1 MLITDK
7 KQLKKFYSFCR
18 IWQGIPSVEVTG
30 KGRIFSAFY
39 SGGTKEQVGNFAVLV
54 RSDNGTDF
62 GEPIAVAFKEGY
74 RCYDPCLWI
83 DPLDRLWFVW
93 ACAPD
98 HAVYATIC
106 ENPDA
111 DELIWGEVFKIGE
124 DVMMNKPTVIS
135 TGEWLFPIAVWH
147 RSVRAGGF
155 ESDKI
160 DSERKA
166 FVYKTLDCGKN
177 FARLGGA
184 DIDKRSYD
192 EHMIVEL
199 LDGRLAMYVRTS
211 YGIGVSYSFDGGK
224 TWTAGEN
231 SGLGGPSSRF
241 YIGRLRSGRL
251 LLVNHYNFS
260 GRNNLTAML
269 SEDDGKT
276 WKYKLLIDGRNNVSY
291 PDVKEAEDGYIY
303 IAYDRERGAFLN
315 SLNAAYSSAREIL
328 LTKITEEDIMSGK
341 KVDGGSRIG
350 IVVSKLGKYAFENEN
365 PYCEAE
371 RFSDVRLV
379 QYLSNFSN
387 AEMIDFIFGQYGVNC
402 MNMHRLDSARLDELI
417 EALDADSKNKEKV
430 INELVMLVRT
440 SSHRMEGP
448 PIIER
453 ILKFVEDN
461 LTGEFSVREIADEL
475 GISLHYMCHLFKNT
489 TGLTIV
495 EYKNEMK
502 IMKAKRL
509 LSGTDKKI
517 TEIAQEC
524 GFGSDSYFGKVF
536 MESEKVSPTEY
547 RSFVR

>member
-1 MLITDK
+1 MLITVK
-7 KQLKKFYSFCR
+7 KQLKRFYSFCR
-18 IWQGIPSVEVTG
+18 IWQGIPAVEVT
-30 KGRIFSAFY
+30 KRGRVFSAFY
-39 SGGTKEQVGNFAVLV
+39 SGETKEQVGNYVVLV
-54 RSDNGTDF
+54 RSDNGIDF
-62 GEPIAVAFKEGY
+62 GEPIAVAFKNDH

-83 DPLDRLWFVW
+83 DPLERLWFIW
-93 ACAPD
+93 ACAPN
-98 HAVYATIC
+98 HGVFASIC
-106 ENPDA
+106 EEPDA
-111 DELIWGEVFKIGE
+111 DELVFGEVFKIGE

-147 RSVRAGGF
+147 RNVRAGGF
-155 ESDKI
+155 ESDKA
-160 DSERKA
+160 DDERKA
-166 FVYKTLDCGKN
+166 FVYKTLDCGKS
-177 FARLGGA
+177 FTRLGGA

-241 YIGRLRSGRL
+241 YIGRLKSGRL
-251 LLVNHYNFS
+251 LLINHYNFS

-276 WKYKLLIDGRNNVSY
+276 WKYKLLIDGRSNVSY

-303 IAYDRERGAFLN
+303 ITYDRERGAFLN
-315 SLNAAYSSAREIL
+315 SLTAAYSSAREIL
-328 LTKITEEDIMSGK
+328 LSRITEEDIISGK
-341 KVDGGSRIG
+341 IVDSDSRMG
-350 IVVSKLGKYAFENEN
+350 IVISKLGKYAFEDTN
-365 PYCEAE
+365 PYYEAE
-371 RFSDVRLV
+371 RFSDVKLV
-379 QYLSNFSN
+379 QYLSNFSDVEIIN
-387 AEMIDFIFGQYGVNC
+387 FIFCQYGVNC

-417 EALDADSKNKEKV
+417 EALGADAKNKEKV
-430 INELVMLVRT
+430 INELVMLVRAST
-440 SSHRMEGP
+440 HRVEGP

-461 LTGEFSVREIADEL
+461 LTSEFSVSEIADEL

-489 TGLTIV
+489 TGLTV
-495 EYKNEMK
+495 VGYKNELR
-502 IMKAKRL
+502 ITKAKRL

-517 TEIAQEC
+517 TEIAREC

-547 RSFVR
+547 RNLVR